1 MLSQGTNL
9 LQATLH
15 EIGHSLGLQHSNVSD
30 SMMAP
35 FYRGWDPFLR
45 LSPDDEAAVKHLYED
60 ITKPEEPEEPKE
72 TKRRKFLYF
81 PFG

>member
-1 MLSQGTNL
+1 MSWQGTNL
-9 LQATLH
+9 LQAAVH

-35 FYRGWDPFLR
+35 FYRGWDPFLS
-45 LSPDDEAAVKHLYED
+45 LSHDDEAAVKHLYEEV
-60 ITKPEEPEEPKE
+60 TKQPKE
-72 TKRRKFLYF
+72 IKPRKFLYF

>member
-1 MLSQGTNL
+1 MWSQGTNL

-35 FYRGWDPFLR
+35 FYRGWDPFLT
-45 LSPDDEAAVKHLYED
+45 LSADDEAAVKHLYED
-60 ITKPEEPEEPKE
+60 LTKIKP
-72 TKRRKFLYF
+72 RKFLYF

>member
-1 MLSQGTNL
+1 MSSQGTNL

-35 FYRGWDPFLR
+35 FYRGWNPFLR
-45 LSPDDEAAVKHLYED
+45 LSLDDEAAVKHLYED
-60 ITKPEEPEEPKE
+60 ITNTKQPQATKPW
-72 TKRRKFLYF
+72 KFLYF

>member
-1 MLSQGTNL
+1 MSSQGTNL

-35 FYRGWDPFLR
+35 FYRGWDPFLT
-45 LSPDDEAAVKHLYED
+45 LSPDDEAAVRHLYED
-60 ITKPEEPEEPKE
+60 ITNTEEQKE

>member
-1 MLSQGTNL
+1 MSSQGTNL

-35 FYRGWDPFLR
+35 FYRGWDPFLT
-45 LSPDDEAAVKHLYED
+45 LSADDEAAVKHLYED
-60 ITKPEEPEEPKE
+60 LTKIKP
-72 TKRRKFLYF
+72 RKFLYF